1 MSKKRFIPINRR
13 VSLIIIISLIAGI
26 GGITSY
32 LAFTLRSTIEESTVD
47 GLIQEAD
54 LISTAIENFM
64 LPGQASLAISYFQDF
79 NNDPTKMSGYTI
91 GLFRRNGQTAFSD
104 DTTVSDVNQRLPDEM
119 RFFANTEELPFPTD
133 ISESAFA
140 HARGENGPPE
150 GITFT
155 SEDGSNT
162 FLRIYNP
169 LINDPRCQGCHGID
183 HTVRGII
190 DIRKDISARIAEQQ
204 TALLISG
211 GLFAAVVLILALW
224 LTNYLRAV
232 VLRPVGQIGE
242 VCGAVTEGDFEKR
255 VSVKRNDEIGQ
266 LGVRVNSMVE
276 GLYERYELSRYVSA
290 STLDSLGSNREGRRV
305 KMTMFFSDIRSF
317 TSYSERNSA
326 ETVVSNLNGILNKQT
341 EIIHNLQG
349 DIDKYVGDE
358 IVAMFASTE
367 DDAMNACKAAL
378 RIQQALSEGG
388 SAQYD
393 GLEVGIGIH
402 TGEVILGA
410 VGSSQRADFTVIGDT
425 VNAASRLCNV
435 AQAGQIMISEETYQ
449 EVRDLVHVDG
459 PFRLK
464 VKGKEIYMTVYFLK
478 EMLDANED

>member
-1 MSKKRFIPINRR
+1 MSEKRFIPINRR
-13 VSLIIIISLIAGI
+13 VSLIIILSLILGI
-26 GGITSY
+26 GGITAY
-32 LAFTLRSTIEESTVD
+32 LALTLRSTIEESTVEA
-47 GLIQEAD
+47 LVQEAD

-64 LPGQASLAISYFQDF
+64 LPGQASLAISYFRDF
-79 NNDPTKMSGYTI
+79 NNDPTRMSGYTI
-91 GLFRRNGQTAFSD
+91 GLFRRDGQTAFSD
-104 DTTVSDVNQRLPDEM
+104 DTTVAEVNQRIPEEM
-119 RFFANTEELPFPTD
+119 RFVANTDLLPFPQD
-133 ISESAFA
+133 IAEETFA
-140 HARGENGPPE
+140 HARGENGPPSS
-150 GITFT
+150 ITFT
-155 SEDGSNT
+155 SEDGSST
-162 FLRIYNP
+162 YLRIYNP

-190 DIRKDISARIAEQQ
+190 DIRKDISTRILEQQ
-204 TALLISG
+204 TALLVSG

-255 VSVKRNDEIGQ
+255 VAIGRNDELGQ
-266 LGVRVNSMVE
+266 LGRRVNTMVE

-290 STLDSLGSNREGRRV
+290 STIDSLRSNREGKRV

-317 TSYSERNSA
+317 TNYSERNSA
-326 ETVVSNLNGILNKQT
+326 ETVVSNLNGILNLQT
-341 EIIHNLQG
+341 EFIHHLKG

-367 DDAMNACKAAL
+367 DDALNACKAAL
-378 RIQQALSEGG
+378 RIQHALSGGG
-388 SAQYD
+388 SSRFD

-410 VGSSQRADFTVIGDT
+410 VGSLQRADFTVIGDT
-425 VNAASRLCNV
+425 VNAASRLCS
-435 AQAGQIMISEETYQ
+435 AARAGQIMISEETYQ
-449 EVRDLVHVDG
+449 EVRNLVHVDG

-478 EMLDANED
+478 EMLDENED